1 MRALILAFVLGLA
14 LATSAQ
20 AVPLA
25 PMLLNPVTY
34 IPNQEWVPLLDEP
47 SRLAPVDVTP
57 PIELVRV
64 GCGHGWHRH
73 HWRDQWGNWQ
83 WGDCVPN
90 EGGYG
95 YDGRGAGWYNP
106 HPDWR
111 GLLPRWGWGY
121 P

>member
-1 MRALILAFVLGLA
+1 MRALILALASLA
-14 LATSAQ
+14 LAAATQ
-20 AVPLA
+20 ATPLA
-25 PMLLNPVTY
+25 PKPA
-34 IPNQEWVPLLDEP
+34 
-47 SRLAPVDVTP
+47 S
-57 PIELVRV
+57 IELGAAPLFEPVRD
-64 GCGHGWHRH
+64 GCGRGWHRS

-83 WGDCVPN
+83 WGDCVPD